1 MAGEAIRNAIIGAVL
16 GDIAG
21 SRFEY
26 TPPSRADFELLDAE
40 CFFTDDTVLTLATLW
55 ALEEGRP
62 FQEAYRRF
70 GWAYPSA
77 GYGEMFDG
85 GSCRTTPGPMGARA
99 TGRPCG

>member
-1 MAGEAIRNAIIGAVL
+1 MAGETIRNAIIGAVL

-62 FQEAYRRF
+62 FQEAYWRF
-70 GWAYPSA
+70 GRAYPSA
-77 GYGEMFDG
+77 GYGEMFRRWLLSDD
-85 GSCRTTPGPMGARA
+85 P
-99 TGRPCG
+99 